1 MYSDGFITRGV
12 DSDSQQQQNETP
24 ERRSASAGA
33 VEHARHERDLSGHY
47 MGIEFASQQ
56 PVFEAP
62 PNTAQERAVDSQL
75 LARAAAPQGP
85 FARGDFNSMEQP
97 SLFMASSASAPP
109 AFKSVAAMPGHSAP
123 LDFSRPDLLM
133 AKPSLGATSTMMQQQ
148 TKQFEIVT
156 PAAPVAQIA
165 QQMQSAASPPP
176 QAPDFYEKSSSFQSE
191 AEPAEILTSIYSAL
205 QSTQMVNGCEV
216 DTEGWSISGWA
227 QLHHQCASFCVFLYT
242 LVTGKTLVEFQR
254 RKGDT
259 MTFVDLFQATVLR
272 ADAIRPKPIDAMH
285 PLPVNAAAQ
294 AMREQAAARMS
305 PSNQFGM
312 GMPTLGGATS
322 RVPLSRATSS
332 PFEETVSIEGPLTE
346 TLIDMSLSDVF
357 EPQREAIAAMARASE
372 DASNSLALAQDKRIL
387 AALQAA
393 LQPSAF
399 EIVAPAM
406 VCLSN
411 LCCSTMVGQDICQQ
425 LVENQDLTQRLFEL
439 LSTSVKSQRAIAA
452 SAARIAL
459 QLSQYQKD
467 ALKDF
472 QQVMSNVADTTDDA
486 AIRHDTSQALR
497 NVLAH

>member
-1 MYSDGFITRGV
+1 MYRDGFIRG
-12 DSDSQQQQNETP
+12 SDTNSPDESP

-33 VEHARHERDLSGHY
+33 ADRVRHGRDLSGHF
-47 MGIEFASQQ
+47 MGVEFASQRS
-56 PVFEAP
+56 VFEAP
-62 PNTAQERAVDSQL
+62 SVTAEERA
-75 LARAAAPQGP
+75 LAPDMLPASAQAQGP
-85 FARGDFNSMEQP
+85 FARGDFNSMEMP
-97 SLFMASSASAPP
+97 GLFSAASAPPP
-109 AFKSVAAMPGHSAP
+109 AFKSVSAMPASHGQM
-123 LDFSRPDLLM
+123 DFSRPDLLM
-133 AKPSLGATSTMMQQQ
+133 SKPSFAGPAMHQQ
-148 TKQFEIVT
+148 TYQQPAKHLQVVT
-156 PAAPVAQIA
+156 PAAPVAQVA
-165 QQMQSAASPPP
+165 QQVKSATTPPP
-176 QAPDFYEKSSSFQSE
+176 EAPAFFEKSSSFQSE
-191 AEPAEILTSIYSAL
+191 AQPADILTSIYSAL
-205 QSTQMVNGCEV
+205 QSTKMVNGCEV
-216 DTEGWSISGWA
+216 DVDGWSISGWA

-272 ADAIRPKPIDAMH
+272 ADVISPKPIDEMH

-294 AMREQAAARMS
+294 AMREQAARMS
-305 PSNQFGM
+305 PSGEFGM
-312 GMPTLGGATS
+312 GMPSLGGATA

-332 PFEETVSIEGPLTE
+332 PFEETVSIQGPLTE

-372 DASNSLALAQDKRIL
+372 DDNNRFALAQDKRIL

-411 LCCSTMVGQDICQQ
+411 LCCSAMVGQDICQQ
-425 LVENQDLTQRLFEL
+425 LASNEGLTQRLFEL

-486 AIRHDTSQALR
+486 GIRHDTSQALR